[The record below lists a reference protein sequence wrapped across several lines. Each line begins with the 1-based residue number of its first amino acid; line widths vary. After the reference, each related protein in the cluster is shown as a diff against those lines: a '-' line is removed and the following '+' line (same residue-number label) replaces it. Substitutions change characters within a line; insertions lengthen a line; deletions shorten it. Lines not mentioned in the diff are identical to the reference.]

1 MAHQSTPRPARRIE
15 RLRKM
20 AAESVCL
27 RNQAKTMRDAMEDAV
42 TELERGRPSRA
53 RDILRAAI
61 RTKIVVVSE

>member
-1 MAHQSTPRPARRIE
+1 M
-15 RLRKM
+15 
-20 AAESVCL
+20 AESVCL

-61 RTKIVVVSE
+61 RVKFVVVSE